1 MGIGLLHVKLRTHHN
16 WRPIVTKFGTLMKNM
31 SRGAVWLC
39 HKFTDQLHIWHSHL
53 VRQSNVIIRPNP
65 ALTVKVFF
73 SLDYTSLGCL
83 ERISSGYQEYIL
95 EQFEKSKMAAK
106 MAAIAKKKL
115 NHLILL
121 IKSRVIS
128 LFPLNV
134 IRGIHFW
141 CYFCNLRSITRSN
154 IIFKVIYSTVRQ
166 Y

>member
-1 MGIGLLHVKLRTHHN
+1 MLITINSYWTNTFLL
-16 WRPIVTKFGTLMKNM
+16 
-31 SRGAVWLC
+31 
-39 HKFTDQLHIWHSHL
+39 L
-53 VRQSNVIIRPNP
+53 VRQSNVIFRPDP

-73 SLDYTSLGCL
+73 PLDYTSLGCL
-83 ERISSGYQEYIL
+83 ERISSGYQEDIL

-134 IRGIHFW
+134 IRGIQF
-141 CYFCNLRSITRSN
+141 
-154 IIFKVIYSTVRQ
+154 
-166 Y
+166 

>member
-1 MGIGLLHVKLRTHHN
+1 MRFRTPGTFLKQKFSRETPPPQKKNFFFGVLRPQEHFLAKK
-16 WRPIVTKFGTLMKNM
+16 KF
-31 SRGAVWLC
+31 
-39 HKFTDQLHIWHSHL
+39 QLNIFRL
-53 VRQSNVIIRPNP
+53 NP

-83 ERISSGYQEYIL
+83 ERISSGYQEDIL

-141 CYFCNLRSITRSN
+141 GYFCNLRSITRSN
-154 IIFKVIYSTVRQ
+154 IILKVIYSTIRQ